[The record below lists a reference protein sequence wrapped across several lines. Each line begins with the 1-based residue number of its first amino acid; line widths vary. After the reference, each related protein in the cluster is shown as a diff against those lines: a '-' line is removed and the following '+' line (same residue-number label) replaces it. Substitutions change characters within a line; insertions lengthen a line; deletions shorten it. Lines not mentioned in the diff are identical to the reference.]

1 MRLPGDRVLSEQA
14 EPEPEPDEREPEV
27 DLPTAGPPRV
37 GLVLSGGGARGA
49 YEVGVLRYI
58 RERLKGDNRID
69 IITGSSIGAINGAYI
84 AATADRPKAQ
94 GRLLARVWSEL
105 NLDEVCRF
113 GWPQMRALPQILFG
127 KTSGKTTHGAQIGGL
142 VDPRAIQQLVRTRLP
157 WHAITE
163 NLHRGHLS
171 AISCTATEV
180 ATGGGTIFVQ
190 TADGKLPPHWPSAQR
205 QSVVLTPITA
215 AHALASGAIPVL
227 FPAVRVGDQ
236 LFADGGLRQN
246 TPLRPAMRLGATRL
260 LVIGLR
266 HKPNAEEFQQIRHEA
281 ESTYP
286 SAMFMMG
293 KVLNVLLL
301 DKVENDLER
310 IYRMNQILAAGTRE
324 FGPDFA
330 TRLAG
335 AMHKDKSTPYSHVH
349 TVHITPSQDLGRIAF
364 ETVQRTGLASYSGV
378 VARWIRWAVQADGAR
393 QENDLASYVLFDR
406 EYVKRLID
414 LGYADAARHHAE
426 LMTLFDR

>member
-1 MRLPGDRVLSEQA
+1 VRLPGDRLLSDPEEPELEAA
-14 EPEPEPDEREPEV
+14 EP
-27 DLPTAGPPRV
+27 PRGARPKI

-69 IITGSSIGAINGAYI
+69 IITGSSIGAVNGAYI
-84 AATADRPKAQ
+84 AATADRPRAQ

-105 NLDEVCRF
+105 NLDEVCKF
-113 GWPQMRALPQILFG
+113 GWSQMRALPQVLFG
-127 KTSGKTTHGAQIGGL
+127 KIRNQSSHGAQLGGL
-142 VDPRAIQQLVRTRLP
+142 VDPRAMEALVRTRLP
-157 WHAITE
+157 WAGITE

-180 ATGGGTIFVQ
+180 ATGNVTIFVQ
-190 TADGKLPPHWPSAQR
+190 TASGTLPPHWPSALR
-205 QSVVLTPITA
+205 QSVVLTPINA
-215 AHALASGAIPVL
+215 AHTLASGAIPVL

-260 LVIGLR
+260 LIIGLR
-266 HKPNAEEFQQIRHEA
+266 HKPDAGEFRQIREEA
-281 ESTYP
+281 ESAFP
-286 SAMFMMG
+286 SAMFMLG

-301 DKVENDLER
+301 EKVENDLER
-310 IYRMNQILAAGTRE
+310 IHRMNQILAAGAEE

-335 AMHKDKSTPYSHVH
+335 AMHKDKSTPYSQVH
-349 TVHITPSQDLGRIAF
+349 TVLIRPSQDLGRVAF
-364 ETVQRTGLASYSGV
+364 ETVQRTGLSRYSGV
-378 VARWIRWAVQADGAR
+378 IARWIRWAVQADGAR
-393 QENDLASYVLFDR
+393 QESDLASYLLFDR
-406 EYVKRLID
+406 DYVQRLID

-426 LMTLFDR
+426 LMSLFDR